1 MIFPKFILT
10 LYLGLL
16 SCFCL
21 GQGFDRDS
29 QMILAENLYNE
40 KNYKSALD
48 IYLDMESQSMGL
60 PYLKYRIGLC
70 YYHSLEKST
79 AIEYLETALKHRDE
93 TVPPEVYYYLG
104 RLHHLNYSFD
114 KAIDFFNKYKTDKEN
129 QNLIFLDTD
138 RLIQMCRNG
147 RKITNMPVKDLEVS
161 IAKPPLN
168 SSYNDYAPLIR
179 PNGGALFI
187 GSNRPTESVDLVFP
201 EYKIFYPKKWELF
214 PEDVFV
220 SYPRGIHWDTPLPQ
234 GLKDKKVIPLSLRK
248 GGSEMLLFIR
258 DNEGK
263 GDLYIS
269 EYKGSR
275 WVNLKKLDR
284 SINAKYQEIKGA
296 CFTENGKAIYFSSN
310 REGGMGGFDL
320 FVSRESENGK
330 SWKKPEN
337 LGNTINTRYDE
348 VTPFMYPDESSFYF
362 SSDGHNSM
370 GGFDVFRT
378 NITEE
383 YTWGKPENLGYP
395 VNSTAD
401 DLFFVQQTN
410 KKHSFLSSNRVK
422 NASVGNL
429 DIITVFKP
437 DRINPLSMLKG
448 RIIVRRNGEQVFVKL
463 RVTEK
468 ATGNPVSHVYNPT
481 LESGDYFVILA
492 PRKVYNIVIEANG
505 GYNYEMEI
513 SIPEDTYTY
522 NLNKEIEIESVSLF
536 GDKVGEQA
544 LMTSDTSYMTS
555 IDDSRGSRDLKYDAL
570 LLFMERAV
578 DAQERERFASL
589 DELDSDLLDP
599 KSAKDPYYTPLI
611 DRMADIFER
620 GDFASLRD
628 LGKPIVISNIR
639 LFGRI
644 IGNQQIVGNYTI
656 PYTKGSVTIPANL
669 EGDFNQLAQ
678 LLTKDK
684 DLKMEIIYTEISSA
698 INNERADNIYGYM
711 TGKNRVIS
719 SQINQ
724 KSNSNSEME
733 EGISLKIYIEKN

>member
-1 MIFPKFILT
+1 
-10 LYLGLL
+10 
-16 SCFCL
+16 
-21 GQGFDRDS
+21 
-29 QMILAENLYNE
+29 
-40 KNYKSALD
+40 
-48 IYLDMESQSMGL
+48 
-60 PYLKYRIGLC
+60 
-70 YYHSLEKST
+70 
-79 AIEYLETALKHRDE
+79 
-93 TVPPEVYYYLG
+93 
-104 RLHHLNYSFD
+104 
-114 KAIDFFNKYKTDKEN
+114 
-129 QNLIFLDTD
+129 
-138 RLIQMCRNG
+138 
-147 RKITNMPVKDLEVS
+147 
-161 IAKPPLN
+161 
-168 SSYNDYAPLIR
+168 
-179 PNGGALFI
+179 
-187 GSNRPTESVDLVFP
+187 
-201 EYKIFYPKKWELF
+201 
-214 PEDVFV
+214 
-220 SYPRGIHWDTPLPQ
+220 
-234 GLKDKKVIPLSLRK
+234 
-248 GGSEMLLFIR
+248 
-258 DNEGK
+258 
-263 GDLYIS
+263 
-269 EYKGSR
+269 
-275 WVNLKKLDR
+275 
-284 SINAKYQEIKGA
+284 
-296 CFTENGKAIYFSSN
+296 
-310 REGGMGGFDL
+310 
-320 FVSRESENGK
+320 
-330 SWKKPEN
+330 
-337 LGNTINTRYDE
+337 
-348 VTPFMYPDESSFYF
+348 
-362 SSDGHNSM
+362 
-370 GGFDVFRT
+370 
-378 NITEE
+378 
-383 YTWGKPENLGYP
+383 
-395 VNSTAD
+395 
-401 DLFFVQQTN
+401 
-410 KKHSFLSSNRVK
+410 
-422 NASVGNL
+422 VGNL